1 MPDGAKKKGGKRDK
15 VENRTRPGLEQVL
28 NGRVA
33 GHSLDGKCARL

>member
-1 MPDGAKKKGGKRDK
+1 MRDEAKKRGGRRDK

-33 GHSLDGKCARL
+33 GHSLEGKCACL